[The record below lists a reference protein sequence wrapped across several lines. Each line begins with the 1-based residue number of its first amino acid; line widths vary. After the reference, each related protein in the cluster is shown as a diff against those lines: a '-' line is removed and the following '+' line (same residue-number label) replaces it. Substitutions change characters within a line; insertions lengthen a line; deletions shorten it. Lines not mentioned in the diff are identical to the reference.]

1 LFANT
6 FICPLNNFHIPVQSE
21 PFWTRISKSTP
32 QSGANWLFVSFGE
45 ISYLVIHKENKNDQ
59 EPSLLLIRN
68 YIEKVVIDKN
78 VSVK

>member
-1 LFANT
+1 MTAILDN
-6 FICPLNNFHIPVQSE
+6 PVA
-21 PFWTRISKSTP
+21 I
-32 QSGANWLFVSFGE
+32 GLFVSFGE
-45 ISYLVIHKENKNDQ
+45 ISYLVIYKENKNDQ

>member
-1 LFANT
+1 MTAN
-6 FICPLNNFHIPVQSE
+6 LDNPVAIG
-21 PFWTRISKSTP
+21 F
-32 QSGANWLFVSFGE
+32 FVSFGE

-78 VSVK
+78 VSVKYV